1 MKTLLAI
8 TLFAALLLAVAHT
21 ATAQTPTR
29 EDGPVWRMI
38 YLRIKPGQ
46 ESAFWKDM
54 HETARPVFE
63 LGKKEGVFVDYK
75 FLVNPAKSS
84 PDEWD
89 VMMGLALP
97 NYAMLDQLEAK
108 AAALYLKH
116 FGSAEAAA
124 ASQKKRDEYREVL
137 AIRLMREVKLK

>member
-1 MKTLLAI
+1 MKRTCKG
-8 TLFAALLLAVAHT
+8 ALLLALMLIVANT
-21 ATAQTPTR
+21 VSAQNPYR

-38 YLRIKPGQ
+38 YFRIKPGQ
-46 ESAFWKDM
+46 DAAFWKDF

-63 LGKKEGVFVDYK
+63 MAKKEGFFLDYK
-75 FLVNPAKSS
+75 VFANPFKSG
-84 PDEWD
+84 PDDWD
-89 VMMGLALP
+89 VLLGLELP
-97 NYAMLDQLEAK
+97 NYAMLDQLEAR

-137 AIRLMREVKLK
+137 SIRLVREVMLK